1 MAFIDWDKADFKW
14 NELDQ
19 FWNLVQEI
27 LSKSTGGVDPLKLEK
42 LDKKKKKK
50 LIRLIMHIK
59 GEKIY
64 DEEKEVKNISHRIED
79 ITLIAEELKRNVQI
93 IHW

>member
-1 MAFIDWDKADFKW
+1 MAFIDWDKANFNW

-19 FWNLVQEI
+19 FWNLVQEV
-27 LSKSTGGVDPLKLEK
+27 LSKATGIVDPIKLEK

-64 DEEKEVKNISHRIED
+64 DEEKEVKNISHRIKD

-93 IHW
+93 IY

>member
-1 MAFIDWDKADFKW
+1 MAFIDWDKANFNW

-19 FWNLVQEI
+19 FWNLVQEV
-27 LSKSTGGVDPLKLEK
+27 LSKATGIVDPIKLEK

-59 GEKIY
+59 GVKIY
-64 DEEKEVKNISHRIED
+64 DEEKEVKNISHRIKD

-93 IHW
+93 IY

>member
-93 IHW
+93 IH

>member
-64 DEEKEVKNISHRIED
+64 DEEKEVKNISHRIKD

-93 IHW
+93 IY